1 MAKFV
6 CPKCGIKQD
15 VPLIGWHYEGKKAG
29 IQHFNN
35 CGEAV
40 PDPKDPLKLTCKQ
53 GHDHKMLW
61 PIHWECGCLFEYHP
75 EL

>member
-29 IQHFNN
+29 IQHFDN

-40 PDPKDPLKLTCKQ
+40 PDPNDPLKLTCKH

-61 PIHWECGCLFEYHP
+61 PIHWECDCFFEYHP